1 MNNILAFYNNL
12 RNNSNSTNNNINLR
26 RFAVLR
32 IAMNTTDNILFS
44 KYEQQVNAHNQEMLS
59 NPFPNAGFDLFI
71 PNTVTF
77 DESVYT
83 KFIDLKVKAE
93 MIYCDLDSNSVIQ
106 HQYCGYL
113 IHPRS
118 SISKTEL
125 MLANHTGII
134 DSGYRGSLI
143 GAFRW
148 LSAGDSN
155 SYTVDA
161 YTRLLQI
168 CHPSLCPILVEIVDV
183 SQLAVTERG
192 AGGFGS
198 TGV

>member
-1 MNNILAFYNNL
+1 
-12 RNNSNSTNNNINLR
+12 
-26 RFAVLR
+26 
-32 IAMNTTDNILFS
+32 MNTTDNILFS
-44 KYEQQVNAHNQEMLS
+44 KYEQQANAHNQEMLS

-71 PNTVTF
+71 PNTVIF
-77 DESVYT
+77 DESIYA
-83 KFIDLKVKAE
+83 KFVDLKVKAE
-93 MIYCDLDSNSVIQ
+93 MIYCDLDSNSVTQ

-118 SISKTEL
+118 SISKTPL

-148 LSAGDSN
+148 LSPGDSP